1 LSSVAEIDACG
12 RLKIVDR
19 IKNVVKLSQGEYVAL
34 EKLEGMYALDPIFAS
49 LLVHGDSTRSSL
61 VAIGV
66 LDPER
71 AAALVAAVSGKK
83 VAAGDM
89 AGLEAAVKDPK
100 IKDVVMANL
109 AKTSRK
115 YKMNG

>member
-1 LSSVAEIDACG
+1 
-12 RLKIVDR
+12 
-19 IKNVVKLSQGEYVAL
+19 
-34 EKLEGMYALDPIFAS
+34 MYALDPIFAS
-49 LLVHGDSTRSSL
+49 LLVHGDSSRSSL

-71 AAALVAAVSGKK
+71 AAAMVSSVTGQKISP
-83 VAAGDM
+83 GDM
-89 AGLEAAVKDPK
+89 AGLDTAVKDKK
-100 IKDVVMANL
+100 IRDVIMANL